1 MALLSPG
8 VQVSVIDQS
17 NYTPAASGSIPYFLI
32 ATAQNKIS
40 GAGTGIAPGTLAVN
54 ANQLYL
60 MSSQRELLST
70 YGVPFFYNT
79 TAGTPINGYELNEY
93 GLLAA
98 YSALGVTN
106 QAYIQRVDIDL
117 SALTATLNRPVGAP
131 ANGTYWLDT
140 TNSNWGINQWN
151 QTTSAFTN
159 QTPSVITDYTY
170 LETESTVPLQS
181 YGSIGNYAVVS
192 ANPLSAGESNLT
204 NPLYYKR
211 SGPTTAQAPGW
222 LQDSYSADELYNT
235 WVLVGS
241 DEWKTSWATV
251 QGTTAP
257 SSLPVGNTI
266 VINNTTVTIAS
277 SPNNTVQYL
286 AGQINGVLNN
296 YGVFAANIGG
306 SLNLYADSTALG
318 ANLTVTG
325 ASVANSVATLT
336 FATTSVAPFTVGSSI
351 TVAGI
356 VDNSTGSEYDG
367 TYTVTACGNTSVS
380 YASTATG
387 GYTSGG
393 TIKQPGTIFVQNGT
407 GTPLST
413 LGITAGTYASPA
425 YFAGANYQ
433 APRWR
438 ASDVIPEP
446 TGSVFQQTNS
456 VNQGTTLIVKRYSS
470 TLGTYVVQPCPI
482 YSSNAAADYALD
494 PTNGGQSIPAGTTY
508 AQVDPYGNLTSGFQI
523 LERLATGATVVTGTV
538 VNPTFPE
545 TIAVTGATGNG
556 TTATLTFATQTSAL
570 FSAGS
575 IISVSGLTS
584 TGSAYNGTHTVT
596 ACTTGSVSWAS
607 AVTATYVSGGTIAS
621 PLTYSTFTISATEPE
636 TGTYTTPVT
645 AVIAGSTSA
654 DFVAAVSAAG
664 VENVSANV
672 NSTGQIYFTHA
683 TGGDIILVDGLHSP
697 INIAGFDVYT
707 SPSTDYSVGVTYVN
721 LVNPTDGYQ
730 LSNWVSA
737 PTFNYIPQATP
748 PEIDPVSGT
757 YWYYSDATTAD
768 IMIQNNGAW
777 VGYQTVSN
785 DVRGYNLTATNA
797 TGPIFSATAP
807 TTQTNAALS
816 PLQYGDLW
824 IDTSDLE
831 LYPMINR
838 WETVN
843 GQDQWVAISN
853 SDQTTINGIVFADAR
868 WAPNG
873 TTNPVTDPIPPISG
887 AGGLITSDYLDLDA
901 PNPLLYPQG
910 MLLWNTRRSGFN
922 VKTFEYNYFNA
933 TDYPFPD
940 VLPTQTSTWLSA
952 SGLRVDGSPN
962 MGRQAQRAI
971 IVKAL
976 RSGIDSNQQILESQ
990 VQFNLLACPAYPELA
1005 PDMVTV
1011 NNNRGDT
1018 GFIVVDTPLRLPSD
1032 TQSLVK
1038 WATDNNG
1045 LGVVTGDGNLA
1056 VGQAYAAAFYPSCQT
1071 TDLSGNLVVTA
1082 PSHMMIRTIIR
1093 SDAVSYP
1100 WFAPAGLR
1108 RGVVD
1113 NAITIGYINE
1123 ATGKFVP
1130 TSVTQGMRDVLYQ
1143 NDINPITFIPGAGI
1157 TNFGNHTLQG
1167 TATALDRIN
1176 VARLVAYLRG
1186 QLEVIGNQYLFEPND
1201 TITRS
1206 AITAQISSLM
1216 NALVSQRG
1224 VYDYLVVC
1232 DLSNNTPA
1240 TIDANELFVDIAIEP
1255 TKAVEF
1261 IYIPMRIQNTGTIAA
1276 QGKA

>member
-17 NYTPAASGSIPYFLI
+17 NYTPAAAGSIPYFLI

-54 ANQLYL
+54 ANKLYL
-60 MSSQRELLST
+60 MSSQRDLLST

-106 QAYIQRVDIDL
+106 LAYVQRVDIDL
-117 SALTATLNRPVGAP
+117 SALTATLNRPFGAP

-140 TNSNWGINQWN
+140 TNSLWGINQWN

-159 QTPSVITDYTY
+159 QKPSVITDTVY
-170 LETESTVPLQS
+170 LEPSSTVPLQS
-181 YGSIGNYAVVS
+181 YGSIGNYAVV
-192 ANPLSAGESNLT
+192 ATNTT
-204 NPLYYKR
+204 NPTYYKR
-211 SGPTTAQAPGW
+211 GGPTTAQAPHW

-241 DEWKTSWATV
+241 DEWKTSWATI

-266 VINNTTVTIAS
+266 VINGITTTIGS
-277 SPNNTVQYL
+277 TNTVQQL
-286 AGQINGVLNN
+286 VSDINDNMNNFGV
-296 YGVFAANIGG
+296 YAANIGG
-306 SLNLYADSTALG
+306 SLNLYCDNTAVG
-318 ANLTVTG
+318 GNIAVTG
-325 ASVANSVATLT
+325 ATGNGTVATLT
-336 FATTSVAPFTVGSSI
+336 FSTQETAPFAI
-351 TVAGI
+351 TDEILVTGLT
-356 VDNSTGSEYDG
+356 STGANYNG
-367 TYTVTACGNTSVS
+367 YQLVTACSNSSVS
-380 YASTATG
+380 FSSTYTG
-387 GYTSGG
+387 AYVSGG
-393 TIKQPGTIFVQNGT
+393 TIGDPGAIFISNGV
-407 GTPLST
+407 GTPLTT
-413 LGITAGTYASPA
+413 LGITPGDYQAPEYN
-425 YFAGANYQ
+425 YGANYQ

-438 ASDVIPEP
+438 STDSNPAP
-446 TGSVFQQTNS
+446 TGSIFQQTNS
-456 VNQGTTLIVKRYSS
+456 VNLGCTLIVKRYNS
-470 TLGTYVVQPCPI
+470 TLGTYVTQPCPV
-482 YSSNAAADYALD
+482 YSSDSDAIYALD
-494 PTNGGQSIPAGTTY
+494 PVNGGQSIPAGTTY
-508 AQVDPYGNLTSGFQI
+508 AEIDPLHVYPSTASGTSGFLL
-523 LERLATGATVVTGTV
+523 LERYATGPTVVTGSVT
-538 VNPTFPE
+538 NPTFP
-545 TIAVTGATGNG
+545 TFTVNVTGASGDG
-556 TTATLTFATQTSAL
+556 STATLAFATQTFQYAV
-570 FSAGS
+570 GS
-575 IISVSGLTS
+575 SITVAGLTS
-584 TGSAYNGTHTVT
+584 TGAGYNGTYTVT
-596 ACTTGSVSWAS
+596 GSTTTSVSYAS
-607 AVTATYVSGGTIAS
+607 AITAAYVSGGTITSPAT
-621 PLTYSTFTISATEPE
+621 PLTFAIAATQPGTTTGISAIATLL
-636 TGTYTTPVT
+636 GT
-645 AVIAGSTSA
+645 TSA
-654 DFVAAVSAAG
+654 DFINAVSAAN
-664 VENVSANV
+664 VPNVSATI
-672 NSTGQIYFTHA
+672 NSAGAIVFTHA
-683 TGGDIILVDGLHSP
+683 TGGDIKLTDLQGTPVAE
-697 INIAGFDVYT
+697 AGFNT
-707 SPSTDYSVGVTYVN
+707 TCIGVRLENTTGPAIA
-721 LVNPTDGYQ
+721 LT
-730 LSNWVSA
+730 NWVSA
-737 PTFNYIPQATP
+737 PTFNYIPQASP
-748 PEIDPVSGT
+748 PEIDPISGT

-777 VGYQTVSN
+777 VGYQTVTN
-785 DVRGYNLTATNA
+785 DVRGYNLSQTNA

-807 TTQTNAALS
+807 TTQTNTALS
-816 PLQYGDLW
+816 PLVYGDLW

-873 TTNPVTDPIPPISG
+873 TTNPVTDPIPS
-887 AGGLITSDYLDLDA
+887 ITSLLVSDYLDLDA

-922 VKTFEYNYFNA
+922 VKSFEYNYFNA
-933 TDYPFPD
+933 TSYPYPD
-940 VLPTQTSTWLSA
+940 VLPSQTNTWLSA
-952 SGLRVDGSPN
+952 SGLREDGSPN
-962 MGRQAQRAI
+962 MGRQAQRAL

-976 RSGIDSNQQILESQ
+976 RAGIETNTQTRETQT
-990 VQFNLLACPAYPELA
+990 QFNLLACPQYPEIA
-1005 PDMVTV
+1005 PDMVV
-1011 NNNRGDT
+1011 LNNDRGDT
-1018 GFIVVDTPLRLPSD
+1018 GFIVVDTPLRLSPAD
-1032 TQSLVK
+1032 VVT
-1038 WATDNNG
+1038 WATNNNG
-1045 LGVVTGDGNLA
+1045 LGTITGDGNLA
-1056 VGQAYAAAFYPSCQT
+1056 VGQAYAAAFYPSCKT

-1113 NAITIGYINE
+1113 NAIQLGYID
-1123 ATGKFVP
+1123 APTGEFTP
-1130 TSVTQGMRDVLYQ
+1130 TSINQGLRDVLYM
-1143 NDINPITFIPGAGI
+1143 NDVNPITFIPGSGI

-1167 TATALDRIN
+1167 QATALDRIN

-1206 AITAQISSLM
+1206 AIGAQITSLM

-1224 VYDYLVVC
+1224 IYDYLVVC

-1255 TKAVEF
+1255 MKAVEF
-1261 IYIPMRIQNTGTIAA
+1261 IYIPMRIQNTGSIAA
-1276 QGKA
+1276 QGSA

>member
-1 MALLSPG
+1 MTLLSPG

-32 ATAQNKIS
+32 ATAQNKVS
-40 GAGTGIAPGTLAVN
+40 GAGTGVAPGTLAVN

-60 MSSQRELLST
+60 ITSQRDLLST

-106 QAYIQRVDIDL
+106 TAYVQRVNIDL

-131 ANGTYWLDT
+131 ANGTYWFDT
-140 TNSNWGINQWN
+140 TDSKFGLNQWN
-151 QTTSAFTN
+151 QTTSAFID
-159 QTPSVITDYTY
+159 QTPSVITDTVY
-170 LETESTVPLQS
+170 LETDTTVPLQS
-181 YGSIGNYAVVS
+181 YGSIGNYAVVATS
-192 ANPLSAGESNLT
+192 LT
-204 NPLYYKR
+204 NPIYYKR

-222 LQDSYSADELYNT
+222 LQDSYSADDLYNT

-241 DEWKTSWATV
+241 DEWKTSWATI

-266 VINNTTVTIAS
+266 VINNTTITIAS
-277 SPNNTVQYL
+277 GPNNTVQYL
-286 AGQINGVLNN
+286 AGQINSALNN
-296 YGVFAANIGG
+296 DGVYAANVGG
-306 SLNLYADSTALG
+306 SLNLYADSIAMG
-318 ANLTVTG
+318 ADLTVTG

-336 FATTSVAPFTVGSSI
+336 FATTTVAPFTVGSSI

-356 VDNSTGSEYDG
+356 VDSGTGSEYDG
-367 TYTVTACGNTSVS
+367 IYTVTACGNSSVS

-393 TIKQPGTIFVQNGT
+393 TITQPGNIFIQNGT
-407 GTPLST
+407 GTLLTT
-413 LGITAGTYASPA
+413 LGITAGSYASPT

-438 ASDVIPEP
+438 TSDVIPEP

-456 VNQGTTLIVKRYSS
+456 VNQGTTIIVKRFNS
-470 TLGTYVVQPCPI
+470 TLGTYVLQACPV
-482 YSSNAAADYALD
+482 YSNNATATYGLD
-494 PTNGGQSIPAGTTY
+494 PANGGQSIPAGTTY
-508 AQVDPYGNLTSGFQI
+508 AQIDPYSNSTAGFQI
-523 LERLATGATVVTGTV
+523 LERLAPGATVITGTAT
-538 VNPTFPE
+538 NPTFAT
-545 TIAVTGATGNG
+545 TIAVTGASGTGSV
-556 TTATLTFATQTSAL
+556 ATLTFAEQATAL
-570 FSAGS
+570 FATGS
-575 IISVSGLTS
+575 TITVAGLTS
-584 TGSAYNGTHTVT
+584 TGSVYNGTHTVT
-596 ACTTGSVSWAS
+596 ACTTTSVSWS
-607 AVTATYVSGGTIAS
+607 GSQNGTYVAGGTIAS
-621 PLTYSTFTISATEPE
+621 SATFASFTISATEPE

-645 AVIAGSTSA
+645 ATIVGSTTA
-654 DFVAAVSAAG
+654 DFVAAVSAAS
-664 VENVSANV
+664 VPNVSATV
-672 NSTGQIYFTHA
+672 NSSGAVVLTHA
-683 TGGDIILVDGLHSP
+683 TGGDIVLVDGLQTP
-697 INIAGFDVYT
+697 INVAGFDVYT
-707 SPSTDYSVGVTYVN
+707 NPSTLYSIGVTYQN
-721 LVNPTDGYQ
+721 LVNPTAGYI
-730 LSNWVSA
+730 LSNWVTA
-737 PTFNYIPQATP
+737 PTFNYISYANP
-748 PEIDPVSGT
+748 PEIDPASGT

-777 VGYQTVSN
+777 TAYQLVDN
-785 DVRGYNLTATNA
+785 DVRGYNLSQTNA

-807 TTQTNAALS
+807 TTQTNAAQS
-816 PLQYGDLW
+816 PLVYGDLW

-838 WETVN
+838 WETLN
-843 GQDQWVAISN
+843 GQDQWVTIN
-853 SDQTTINGIVFADAR
+853 NTDQSTINGILFADAR
-868 WAPNG
+868 WSWNG
-873 TTNPVTDPIPPISG
+873 TTNPVSDPIPPISG
-887 AGGLITSDYLDLDA
+887 PTGQCLLTNSYLDLDA
-901 PNPLLYPQG
+901 PNPLLYPEG

-922 VKTFEYNYFNA
+922 VKAFEYNYFNA
-933 TDYPFPD
+933 TDYPYPD
-940 VLPTQTSTWLSA
+940 VLPDQTSTWVTA
-952 SGLRVDGSPN
+952 SGLRIDGSPN

-976 RSGIDSNQQILESQ
+976 RTGIDTNTQILENQ
-990 VQFNLLACPAYPELA
+990 TQFNLMACPQYPELA

-1018 GFIVVDTPLRLPSD
+1018 GFIVVDTPLRLSPAD
-1032 TQSLVK
+1032 VVK
-1038 WATDNNG
+1038 WATNNNG
-1045 LGVVTGDGNLA
+1045 LGIVTGDGNLA

-1113 NAITIGYINE
+1113 NAIQIGYINE
-1123 ATGKFVP
+1123 ATGKFIT
-1130 TSVTQGMRDVLYQ
+1130 TSVNQGIRDVLYQ
-1143 NDINPITFIPGAGI
+1143 NDVNPITFIPGSGI

-1167 TATALDRIN
+1167 NATALDRIN

-1206 AITAQISSLM
+1206 AITAQITSLL

-1232 DLSNNTPA
+1232 DLTNNTPA
-1240 TIDANELFVDIAIEP
+1240 TIDANELHVDIAIEP
-1255 TKAVEF
+1255 VKAVEF
-1261 IYIPMRIQNTGTIAA
+1261 IYIPLRIQNTGTIAA
-1276 QGKA
+1276 QGLA

>member
-17 NYTPAASGSIPYFLI
+17 NYTPAAAGSIPYFLI

-54 ANQLYL
+54 ANKLYL
-60 MSSQRELLST
+60 MSSQRDLLST

-106 QAYIQRVDIDL
+106 LAYVQRVDIDL
-117 SALTATLNRPVGAP
+117 SALTATLNRPFGAP

-140 TNSNWGINQWN
+140 TNSLWGINQWN

-159 QTPSVITDYTY
+159 QKPSVITDTVY
-170 LETESTVPLQS
+170 LEPSSTVPLQS
-181 YGSIGNYAVVS
+181 YGSIGNYAVV
-192 ANPLSAGESNLT
+192 ATNTT
-204 NPLYYKR
+204 NPTYYKR
-211 SGPTTAQAPGW
+211 GGPTTAQAPHW
-222 LQDSYSADELYNT
+222 LQDGYSADELYNT

-241 DEWKTSWATV
+241 DEWKTSWATI

-266 VINNTTVTIAS
+266 VINGITTTIGS
-277 SPNNTVQYL
+277 TNTVQQL
-286 AGQINGVLNN
+286 VSDINDNMNNFGV
-296 YGVFAANIGG
+296 YAANIGG
-306 SLNLYADSTALG
+306 SLNLYCDNTAVG
-318 ANLTVTG
+318 GNIAVTG
-325 ASVANSVATLT
+325 ATGNGTVATLT
-336 FATTSVAPFTVGSSI
+336 FSTQETAPFAI
-351 TVAGI
+351 TDEILVTGLT
-356 VDNSTGSEYDG
+356 STGAGYNG
-367 TYTVTACGNTSVS
+367 YQLVTACSNSSVS
-380 YASTATG
+380 FSSTYTG
-387 GYTSGG
+387 AYVSGG
-393 TIKQPGTIFVQNGT
+393 TIGDPGAIFISNGV
-407 GTPLST
+407 GTPLTT
-413 LGITAGTYASPA
+413 LGITPGDYQAPEYNH
-425 YFAGANYQ
+425 GANYQ

-438 ASDVIPEP
+438 STDSNPAP
-446 TGSVFQQTNS
+446 TGSIFQQTNS
-456 VNQGTTLIVKRYSS
+456 VNLGCTLIVKRYNS
-470 TLGTYVVQPCPI
+470 TLGTYVTQPCPV
-482 YSSNAAADYALD
+482 YSSDSDAIYALD
-494 PTNGGQSIPAGTTY
+494 PVNGGQSIPAGTTY
-508 AQVDPYGNLTSGFQI
+508 AEIDPLHVYPSTVSGTSGFLL
-523 LERLATGATVVTGTV
+523 LERYATGPTVVTGSVT
-538 VNPTFPE
+538 NPTFPPF
-545 TIAVTGATGNG
+545 TVNVTGASGDG
-556 TTATLTFATQTSAL
+556 STATLAFATQTFQYAV
-570 FSAGS
+570 GS
-575 IISVSGLTS
+575 SITVAGLTS
-584 TGSAYNGTHTVT
+584 TGAGYNGTYTVT
-596 ACTTGSVSWAS
+596 GSTTTSVSYAS
-607 AVTATYVSGGTIAS
+607 AITAAYVSGGTITSPAT
-621 PLTYSTFTISATEPE
+621 PLTFTLAATQPGTTTGISAIATLL
-636 TGTYTTPVT
+636 GT
-645 AVIAGSTSA
+645 TSA
-654 DFVAAVSAAG
+654 DFINAVSAAN
-664 VENVSANV
+664 VPNVSATI
-672 NSTGQIYFTHA
+672 NSAGAIVFTHA
-683 TGGDIILVDGLHSP
+683 TGGDIKLTNLQGTPVTE
-697 INIAGFDVYT
+697 AGFNT
-707 SPSTDYSVGVTYVN
+707 TCIGVRLENTTGPAIV
-721 LVNPTDGYQ
+721 LT
-730 LSNWVSA
+730 NWVSA
-737 PTFNYIPQATP
+737 PTFNYIPQASP
-748 PEIDPVSGT
+748 PEIDPISGT

-777 VGYQTVSN
+777 VGYQNVSN

-873 TTNPVTDPIPPISG
+873 TTNPVTDPIPS
-887 AGGLITSDYLDLDA
+887 ITSLLVSDYLDLDA

-922 VKTFEYNYFNA
+922 VKSFEYNYFNA
-933 TDYPFPD
+933 TSYPYPD
-940 VLPTQTSTWLSA
+940 VLPSQTNTWLSA
-952 SGLRVDGSPN
+952 SGLREDGSPN
-962 MGRQAQRAI
+962 MGRQAQRAL

-976 RSGIDSNQQILESQ
+976 RAGIETNTQTRETQT
-990 VQFNLLACPAYPELA
+990 QFNLLACPQYPEIA
-1005 PDMVTV
+1005 PDMVV
-1011 NNNRGDT
+1011 LNNDRGDT
-1018 GFIVVDTPLRLPSD
+1018 GFIVVDTPLRLSPAD
-1032 TQSLVK
+1032 VVT
-1038 WATDNNG
+1038 WATNNNG
-1045 LGVVTGDGNLA
+1045 LGTITGDGNLA
-1056 VGQAYAAAFYPSCQT
+1056 VGQAYAAAFYPSCKT

-1113 NAITIGYINE
+1113 NAIQLGYID
-1123 ATGKFVP
+1123 APTGEFTP
-1130 TSVTQGMRDVLYQ
+1130 TSINQGLRDVLYM
-1143 NDINPITFIPGAGI
+1143 NDVNPITFIPGSGI

-1167 TATALDRIN
+1167 QATALDRIN

-1206 AITAQISSLM
+1206 AIGAQITSLM

-1224 VYDYLVVC
+1224 IYDYLVVC

-1255 TKAVEF
+1255 VKAVEF
-1261 IYIPMRIQNTGTIAA
+1261 IYIPMRIQNTGSIAA
-1276 QGKA
+1276 QGSA